1 MFLSVRY
8 IPFREFGTVN
18 TVFGMMN
25 GAALFIAPVLFVPFI
40 GHKGVLI
47 MGCSCFTL
55 GTLLTR
61 WTVEM
66 NLDLTILTYGAL
78 AGFGNSALIP
88 TYVVP
93 MM

>member
-1 MFLSVRY
+1 MRWKLQD
-8 IPFREFGTVN
+8 IHFREFGTVN
-18 TVFGMMN
+18 TVFGIMN
-25 GAALFIAPVLFVPFI
+25 GIGLFIAPVFLVPFI

-47 MGCSCFTL
+47 FGCSLFTI
-55 GTLLTR
+55 GALLTR

-66 NLDLTILTYGAL
+66 NLDLTILTYGAIM
-78 AGFGNSALIP
+78 GIGNAALIP

>member
-1 MFLSVRY
+1 M
-8 IPFREFGTVN
+8 N
-18 TVFGMMN
+18 TVFGIMN
-25 GAALFIAPVLFVPFI
+25 GIALFIAPVLFVPFI

-47 MGCSCFTL
+47 MGCSLFTL

-66 NLDLTILTYGAL
+66 NLDLTILSYGVIMGL
-78 AGFGNSALIP
+78 GNTALIP
-88 TYVVP
+88 TYIVP